1 MCTPTV
7 NCMQLTHLLYVISGI
22 PYCICLSV
30 KNYQISYS
38 ISSFLVQLFVLSPY
52 CLLLSYSQLDQIFP
66 NVSVTSYHICYN
78 SSFSFCLVLVVSI
91 YCISHLLVSAT
102 LFSLVLFSISYPY
115 QTLLSFSNCIS
126 YFSKLF
132 LSAYCITYQVVL
144 SDNSTMYLYEVSY
157 HLFVAL
163 ILSLTDIYYPKKL
176 LFPSTRI
183 NYLLC
188 NYSISLLL
196 IATLFLIATP
206 NRYYCLSTTPQ
217 LLRLL
222 LTDIL
227 ILILSATPINHS
239 L

>member
-1 MCTPTV
+1 MYQLLVIISAITPV
-7 NCMQLTHLLYVISGI
+7 SA
-22 PYCICLSV
+22 
-30 KNYQISYS
+30 
-38 ISSFLVQLFVLSPY
+38 FAWFQLFL
-52 CLLLSYSQLDQIFP
+52 FT
-66 NVSVTSYHICYN
+66 VSVTYQYLLL
-78 SSFSFCLVLVVSI
+78 FSPQYFFL
-91 YCISHLLVSAT
+91 SAT
-102 LFSLVLFSISYPY
+102 RIRPFY
-115 QTLLSFSNCIS
+115 LLSNCIS

-227 ILILSATPINHS
+227 ILILSATPINYS